1 MSVFQDL
8 MTSVLDMGRTAVA
21 QCFPSSPE
29 VLQINGHTYKVLT
42 RLGEGGFSM
51 VYLVR
56 DITSMEEF
64 AVKKIRCAAGTD
76 GYYLAM
82 REVDMYRRFR
92 HSGII
97 KLRDVY
103 VAEGIS
109 GAGSSLIAEPRSKS
123 NAAAAASARR
133 RPSSTSAPAVDQT
146 VYMFLPYYRR
156 GNLQDW
162 IQTERLEGAA
172 MAEPALLR
180 LFRQICEAVQA
191 MHEYHAEGELPALS
205 QSHTNTSGGGS
216 ATSSSTVSPPL
227 SSGDGEA
234 GDSSAVESYKRAS
247 DGLLITPYA
256 HRDIKPANI
265 MLRDDGI
272 TPVLMDLGSSRK
284 ARVYIANRQMA
295 LQEQDDAAEHCS
307 MPYRAPEL
315 FDVPTDTTLDEKV
328 DIWSLGALLYALA
341 YGPSPFESQM
351 NEQGGSIALA
361 VMNGKYTIPASDP
374 YSPVVS
380 KLIKSMLVTDPA
392 QRPNI
397 RDILPILDRAI

>member
-1 MSVFQDL
+1 
-8 MTSVLDMGRTAVA
+8 MGRTAVA

-97 KLRDVY
+97 
-103 VAEGIS
+103 
-109 GAGSSLIAEPRSKS
+109 
-123 NAAAAASARR
+123 N
-133 RPSSTSAPAVDQT
+133 STSAPAVDQT